1 MLSENL
7 ILNPNG
13 LKFDKGIHID
23 AKVNLDIFSESA
35 DSVIRISNRGEVIGD
50 LTAENVLVNGKVKGN
65 IVAKEMVEVTE
76 NAKVFGSVTCK
87 KFVGN
92 RKSVYQG
99 RIVERKH

>member
-23 AKVNLDIFSESA
+23 AKVNLDIFSETVG
-35 DSVIRISNRGEVIGD
+35 SVIRISNSGEVIGD

-65 IVAKEMVEVTE
+65 IVAKEMVEITE

-87 KFVGN
+87 NFVGN